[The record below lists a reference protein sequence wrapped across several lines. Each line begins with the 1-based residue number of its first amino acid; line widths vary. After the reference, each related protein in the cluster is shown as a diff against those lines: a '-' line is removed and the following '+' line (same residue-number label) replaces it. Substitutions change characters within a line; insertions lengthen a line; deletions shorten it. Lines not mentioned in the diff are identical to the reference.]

1 MKTKKIIIGAA
12 AVLTA
17 CTVAISASLAD
28 NGIGTLIK
36 KSVKR
41 QESPQA
47 TPTVWEYETKGYK
60 NSWDYLLARDG
71 FIYGMDYNWC
81 TDNMVSGNC
90 LGTNHILNNPAVY
103 NHDVVSMDFYNIK
116 QLGFNATAWWLM
128 PDGQGITYDD
138 DGLPLAVDQEFFD
151 NMRDMLDIA
160 RANGLYIVPALIP
173 HGWASNNGQ
182 GNGELTYS
190 EIYNKYFRYMWDEKV
205 LDTFITNVI
214 DPVNKV
220 LAEYKDIVICVALN
234 VENTTVGVDDF
245 DKGYYEYGTMGTT
258 WENYSRYLNA
268 LHDSVKKYMPET
280 PTSIE
285 MGGGQDQN
293 NYADEKMFYQND
305 LKVDFIS
312 ENYYH
317 SGGGIESP
325 ANGYAT
331 RPGYIGEYN
340 GGESG
345 FDDKSQEYWASI
357 KHKFNKSAKQSG
369 WMGAFYYSYSTGGP
383 PFNCMSGLSSDYD
396 TFYYWAISFRYDIHD
411 QINEFKGVKD
421 SGLEKAALLYNRGG
435 SYAYWIPARGA
446 VSYKLERSLDG
457 GKTWSVAADGID
469 PDSANEK
476 YEQLTNGLIKFHDTE
491 LKKGDNFCYRVTAK
505 DENGNTSVS
514 DVCNS
519 ADFFVAENLISD
531 PGFESGVIST
541 DSADKAEKWVREV
554 GTADTGSIT
563 EEEKNSGKYALKI
576 DTVNGKPHGYG
587 NLCTTVKVK
596 KGTIYKLEFYVK
608 IEEAQRDSTADE
620 YGYVRLYNAK
630 TGLTIYGA
638 AAWLSG
644 TDGKWQKVSL
654 TVNTGDM
661 EELGVGISNGS
672 AGCRMIGYYD
682 DFSLTEVR

>member
-1 MKTKKIIIGAA
+1 M
-12 AVLTA
+12 
-17 CTVAISASLAD
+17 
-28 NGIGTLIK
+28 
-36 KSVKR
+36 
-41 QESPQA
+41 
-47 TPTVWEYETKGYK
+47 
-60 NSWDYLLARDG
+60 
-71 FIYGMDYNWC
+71 
-81 TDNMVSGNC
+81 
-90 LGTNHILNNPAVY
+90 
-103 NHDVVSMDFYNIK
+103 
-116 QLGFNATAWWLM
+116 
-128 PDGQGITYDD
+128 
-138 DGLPLAVDQEFFD
+138 
-151 NMRDMLDIA
+151 
-160 RANGLYIVPALIP
+160 
-173 HGWASNNGQ
+173 
-182 GNGELTYS
+182 
-190 EIYNKYFRYMWDEKV
+190 
-205 LDTFITNVI
+205 
-214 DPVNKV
+214 
-220 LAEYKDIVICVALN
+220 
-234 VENTTVGVDDF
+234 
-245 DKGYYEYGTMGTT
+245 
-258 WENYSRYLNA
+258 
-268 LHDSVKKYMPET
+268 
-280 PTSIE
+280 
-285 MGGGQDQN
+285 
-293 NYADEKMFYQND
+293 
-305 LKVDFIS
+305 
-312 ENYYH
+312 
-317 SGGGIESP
+317 
-325 ANGYAT
+325 
-331 RPGYIGEYN
+331 
-340 GGESG
+340 
-345 FDDKSQEYWASI
+345 
-357 KHKFNKSAKQSG
+357 
-369 WMGAFYYSYSTGGP
+369 
-383 PFNCMSGLSSDYD
+383 
-396 TFYYWAISFRYDIHD
+396 
-411 QINEFKGVKD
+411 
-421 SGLEKAALLYNRGG
+421 
-435 SYAYWIPARGA
+435 
-446 VSYKLERSLDG
+446 DG

-541 DSADKAEKWVREV
+541 DSADKAEKWVREI

-661 EELGVGISNGS
+661 EELGIGISNGS